1 MLPNLG
7 REYVER
13 IDETGVLLY
22 DIILL
27 IYIFG
32 VDQLQSNDNML
43 RPLLSRDL
51 VPQAPPQSH
60 DQFH

>member
-32 VDQLQSNDNML
+32 VD
-43 RPLLSRDL
+43 
-51 VPQAPPQSH
+51 
-60 DQFH
+60 